1 MKINKLGYLVLVVV
15 VSALSAV
22 GTQLYIEKT
31 GLPSLAVWS
40 SSEPS
45 ISEQA
50 PMTPSTIESGFER
63 KVDIKSIRDLNE
75 ALVAISESV
84 RPSVVTVFTEKVFK
98 IRRSNPFMSPFFSD
112 PFLERFF
119 GRQPQGGRER
129 DDDSNFEERRQQGM
143 GSGVIVSSD
152 GYILTNN
159 HVISEADEIRVRTL
173 DNRTLIA
180 KVIGTD
186 PQTDVAV
193 IKVDAKDLK
202 PVVQGNSDK
211 LRVGEIVLAVGS
223 PMSANLAHTV
233 TQGIVSAK
241 GRSNVGLAE
250 YEDFIQTDAGI
261 NPGNSGGALVNLDGE
276 LVGINTAIASRSGGS
291 EGIGF
296 AVPINMA
303 HLVMEA
309 LITKGEV
316 VRSWLG
322 VQAQDMTD
330 ELARAMSIKPQDG
343 VLIAGIQDGSPAK
356 KAGLQAGDVIYQI
369 NGDKIDSAAQLRNK
383 IAVMSPGS
391 KIKLSFLRDAK
402 QRDLEFA
409 LEKLPSPEGATKVST
424 KETQEVSKLL
434 GFQVSNLSP

>member
-1 MKINKLGYLVLVVV
+1 
-15 VSALSAV
+15 
-22 GTQLYIEKT
+22 
-31 GLPSLAVWS
+31 
-40 SSEPS
+40 
-45 ISEQA
+45 
-50 PMTPSTIESGFER
+50 
-63 KVDIKSIRDLNE
+63 
-75 ALVAISESV
+75 
-84 RPSVVTVFTEKVFK
+84 
-98 IRRSNPFMSPFFSD
+98 
-112 PFLERFF
+112 
-119 GRQPQGGRER
+119 
-129 DDDSNFEERRQQGM
+129 M
-143 GSGVIVSSD
+143 GSGVIVTAD

-159 HVISEADEIRVRTL
+159 HVVSEADEIRVRTL
-173 DNRTLIA
+173 ENRTLVA

-193 IKVDAKDLK
+193 IKIDAKDLK
-202 PVVQGNSDK
+202 PIVQGNSDK
-211 LRVGEIVLAVGS
+211 LRVGEIVLAIGS

-303 HLVMEA
+303 HSVMEA
-309 LITKGEV
+309 LMTKGEV

-343 VLIAGIQDGSPAK
+343 VLIAGVQDSSPAK

-369 NGDKIDSAAQLRNK
+369 DGDKIESAAQLRNK
-383 IAVMSPGS
+383 IAVMSPRT
-391 KIKLSFLRDAK
+391 KIRLSFLRDAK
-402 QRDLEFA
+402 PKSLELV
-409 LEKLPSPEGATKVST
+409 LEKLPSPEAIATVSA
-424 KETQEVSKLL
+424 KEAQEVSNLL
-434 GFQVSNLSP
+434 GFQVANLSQQLIQRYRLDRNSKGVVIVGINPDSNAASAGIREGDLVQALNKKPISGLDDFMAQTKTLKESQTILLKLARQGANLFIAFNLNS